1 MVKLIIH
8 GNKENKGFMPPK
20 LQEIKELLDK
30 AKDHHSFTAV
40 QLCMEVS
47 AGWEYLRHRGPQLP
61 EGYRVL
67 INNAYVYGNK
77 KTIQNIKDGLY
88 DER

>member
-1 MVKLIIH
+1 MKLVIH
-8 GNKENKGFMPPK
+8 GNKENKGSIPPK
-20 LQEIKELLDK
+20 LEEIKDLLDHCK
-30 AKDHHSFTAV
+30 EHHSFTAV
-40 QLCMEVS
+40 QLCREVN

-61 EGYRVL
+61 EGYRIK

-77 KTIQNIKDGLY
+77 KTIKNIEDGIY